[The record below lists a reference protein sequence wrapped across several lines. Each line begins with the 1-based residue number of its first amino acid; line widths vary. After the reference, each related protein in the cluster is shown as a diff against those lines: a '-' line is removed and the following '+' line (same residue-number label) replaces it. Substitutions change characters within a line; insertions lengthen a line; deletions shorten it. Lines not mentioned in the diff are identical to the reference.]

1 MPGQRNCSRG
11 LLRSSERLS
20 SAEIRMLESGLRV
33 EVSTCAIEVV
43 DVMME
48 SYQKTRFDASRKY
61 MHTMHVPISNRLY
74 TMMALILCR
83 CLLSK
88 VPLPYRPTLL
98 VFNIHKFVP
107 TANL

>member
-1 MPGQRNCSRG
+1 
-11 LLRSSERLS
+11 
-20 SAEIRMLESGLRV
+20 MLESGLRV

-74 TMMALILCR
+74 TMAL
-83 CLLSK
+83 SYYEYPMS
-88 VPLPYRPTLL
+88 VSPFQGPTPLPTHASCIQYP
-98 VFNIHKFVP
+98 
-107 TANL
+107 